1 MTAFAAF
8 LLLAAVFGGALALTG
23 TVRRVLVR
31 RAVLDIPN
39 ERSSHAR
46 PVPRG
51 GGIAIVA
58 MVLPAWLAVVAA
70 GAVPASVAIVAAG
83 AAALAALSFLDDLSS
98 RPAALRFAV
107 QIAAVAAG
115 IAALPPDGPVFQGW
129 LPPALDRAAAVFLWL
144 WFVNLY
150 NFMDGIDGIA
160 GTETACLGAGIALV
174 AAVAAAPPALAAGP
188 AAVLALACAAAA
200 LGFLRWN
207 WHPATIFM
215 GDVGSVPLGYL
226 LGFLLLGL
234 AAQGLWQPAL
244 ILPLYYLADA
254 TWTLLRRLL
263 RGEKIWQAHREH
275 FYQRAVQ
282 KGLRHDA
289 VVRRILAA
297 NLVLVALALWSAWSG
312 GGASVLPLLAA
323 AATVAILLAELS
335 RKRRPASIAG
345 SGRAA

>member
-1 MTAFAAF
+1 MTVLAAC
-8 LLLAAVFGGALALTG
+8 LLLAAVFGGTLLLTG
-23 TVRRVLVR
+23 KVRAVLLR

-39 ERSSHAR
+39 ERSSHVR

-58 MVLPAWLAVVAA
+58 TVLPAWLAVIAA
-70 GAVPASVAIVAAG
+70 GAVPGSVVIVAAG

-129 LPPALDRAAAVFLWL
+129 LPPLLDRAAAGLCWL

-160 GTETACLGAGIALV
+160 GTETACLGAGVALV
-174 AAVAAAPPALAAGP
+174 AAAAQASAGP
-188 AAVLALACAAAA
+188 AVLALACAAAA

-207 WHPATIFM
+207 WHPAVIFM

-234 AAQGLWQPAL
+234 AAHGLWQPAL

-254 TWTLLRRLL
+254 TWTLLRRLV
-263 RGEKIWQAHREH
+263 RGEKVWQAHREH

-297 NLVLVALALWSAWSG
+297 DLVLVALALWSAGS
-312 GGASVLPLLAA
+312 GGASLLPLLAA
-323 AATVAILLAELS
+323 AATVAVLLAELS
-335 RKRRPASIAG
+335 RKHRPAGVAG

>member
-1 MTAFAAF
+1 MTVLAAC
-8 LLLAAVFGGALALTG
+8 LLLAAVFFGTLVLTG
-23 TVRRVLVR
+23 KVRAGLLR
-31 RAVLDIPN
+31 RAILDIPN

-58 MVLPAWLAVVAA
+58 TVLPAWLVVIAA
-70 GAVPASVAIVAAG
+70 GAVPPSTIIVVAG
-83 AAALAALSFLDDLSS
+83 GAALAALSFLDDLSS
-98 RPAALRFAV
+98 RPAAQRFAV

-115 IAALPPDGPVFQGW
+115 IAALPHGGWVFQGW
-129 LPPALDRAAAVFLWL
+129 LPPVLDRAAAGLCWL

-160 GTETACLGAGIALV
+160 GTETACLGVGVALV
-174 AAVAAAPPALAAGP
+174 PAAAQALAGP
-188 AAVLALACAAAA
+188 AVLALACAAAA

-207 WHPATIFM
+207 WHPASIFM

-234 AAQGLWQPAL
+234 AAHGLWQPAL
-244 ILPLYYLADA
+244 ILPLYYLTDA
-254 TWTLLRRLL
+254 TWTLLRRLI
-263 RGEKIWQAHREH
+263 RREKVWQAHRKH

-297 NLVLVALALWSAWSG
+297 DLVLVALALWSAWSG
-312 GGASVLPLLAA
+312 GGASLLPLLAA
-323 AATVAILLAELS
+323 AATVAALLAELS
-335 RKRRPASIAG
+335 RKRRPAGVAG